1 VPPDDDSGH
10 RETKAAGAGG
20 VPAMLPVGGKVD
32 SRTLS
37 SAVSRIGSTAAVS
50 SGPAAAGTSSAT
62 GAT

>member
-20 VPAMLPVGGKVD
+20 VPAKLPSGKVD